1 MALGTRVVWASDFTR
16 YDFGPSHPMTPVRL
30 ELTAALCRQ
39 LGLFD
44 LEQVELAGAE
54 VASDDTLAVLHDR
67 DYIAAVKAASLDPEN
82 ADTSRGLGTEDDP
95 AFVGIHEASARIV
108 QASLECA
115 EAVWSGQVQHAVNF
129 CGGMHHAMAGRASG
143 FCVYN
148 DAALAIHRLLELG
161 AKRVVYVDV
170 DVHHGDGTESFFVD
184 DPRVMT
190 ISVHETG
197 RLLFPGSGFADDMGG
212 PNAIGDTVNL
222 PLPPW
227 VSGGEWLRSI
237 QAVVPA
243 LVRAF
248 DPDVLVTQHGCDT
261 HKLDPLAHLSVSV
274 DAQRLAAEMLHD
286 LAHEVC
292 GGRWLAT
299 GGGGYEIIDVV
310 PRSWTHLV
318 AIAAHAP
325 LDPSTAVPQ
334 AWLDEVQQRFGRQ
347 APATMSDGDACEYE
361 TWGSHDPESMVD
373 RAVMVTRKAIFP
385 LHGLDPWF
393 D

>member
-1 MALGTRVVWASDFTR
+1 MVNRTRVIWDPAFAS
-16 YDFGPSHPMTPVRL
+16 YDFGPTHPMAPLRL
-30 ELTAALCRQ
+30 ELTAQLCRQ

-44 LEQVELAGAE
+44 LPQVSVHGAG
-54 VASDDTLAVLHDR
+54 VASDELLASIHDL
-67 DYIAAVKAASLDPEN
+67 DYVTAVRAASLHPGAAAVEF
-82 ADTSRGLGTEDDP
+82 GLGTEDDP
-95 AFVGIHEASARIV
+95 AFEGMHEASARIL
-108 QASLECA
+108 QASVDCA
-115 EAVWSGQVQHAVNF
+115 EAIWGEEVIHAVNF
-129 CGGMHHAMAGRASG
+129 CGGMHHAMPGRASG

-148 DAALAIHRLLELG
+148 DAAAAIHRFLELG
-161 AKRVVYVDV
+161 ARKVVYVDI
-170 DVHHGDGTESFFVD
+170 DVHHGDGVEEFFRN

-197 RLLFPGSGFADDMGG
+197 RLLFPGTGHSDEIGG
-212 PNAIGDTVNL
+212 PNALGDTVNL

-227 VSGGEWLRSI
+227 VGDADWLRAI
-237 QAVVPA
+237 DGVVLP

-248 DPDVLVTQHGCDT
+248 GPDVLVTQHGCDS
-261 HKLDPLAHLSVSV
+261 HKLDPLAHLSVSL
-274 DAQRLAAEMLHD
+274 DAQRVAAQLMHE

-292 GGRWLAT
+292 DGRWLAL

-325 LDPSTAVPQ
+325 IDPGTAVP
-334 AWLDEVQQRFGRQ
+334 APWLESVAERFGRQ
-347 APATMSDGDACEYE
+347 APERMTDGE
-361 TWGSHDPESMVD
+361 TAAYQRWDSADSENMVD
-373 RAVMVTRKAIFP
+373 RAVMNTRRAVFP